1 MRPLESFDGEPQ
13 PSDQCMTFLIQR
25 CLLGKRGPD
34 IAKRL
39 FEGLPRLVVKR
50 RRFAEL
56 ALQLGNGRAELFWL
70 HLALVIE
77 GNEAAGFPAV
87 AIQPSD

>member
-1 MRPLESFDGEPQ
+1 MRPLESLDGESQ
-13 PSDQCMTFLIQR
+13 PSDQRVTFLFQR

-34 IAKRL
+34 VAKRL

-56 ALQLGNGRAELFWL
+56 ALQLSDGRTELFWL
-70 HLALVIE
+70 HLALAIE
-77 GNEAAGFPAV
+77 GDEAAGFPAV